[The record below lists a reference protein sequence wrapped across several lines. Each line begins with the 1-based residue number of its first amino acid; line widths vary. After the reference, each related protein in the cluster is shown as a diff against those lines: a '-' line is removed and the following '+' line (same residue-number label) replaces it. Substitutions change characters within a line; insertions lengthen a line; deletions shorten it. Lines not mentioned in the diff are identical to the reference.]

1 MDKVNKNSR
10 SPDYPPQTYFPGLS
24 HKIEAKGAAG
34 MARENRGRFWDRGT
48 GQIVSAALL
57 LTAVLFFLPAV
68 LVRGEPVYRAPET
81 GDLPGGEN
89 APAASSAAPTG
100 VRDKGKAVRL
110 QTKEGPIVELT
121 MAEYL
126 WGVVAAEMP
135 ASFEDEALAAQA
147 CAARTYTAVLQNS
160 SKHPDA
166 DICGDSTCCQAY
178 IERSAAE
185 ARWGL
190 NAREYG
196 EKLDRAV
203 ARTDGLGVLYEGK
216 PIQALFFS
224 SAPGKTVDAVEV
236 WGNSVAYLKSV
247 DSPEGD
253 EVPNYRT
260 QTSLGAEE
268 VKSLTL
274 AAYPGAD
281 LSGDP
286 AAWFGQ
292 ASRNEGGTVISI
304 PLGGVTLTG
313 SQVRSL
319 FSLRSAAF
327 TVTWDG
333 DQFTFDVT
341 GYGHGVGMSQYGANA
356 MAKQGSS
363 FQDILTW
370 YYTGAEVG
378 ELW

>member
-1 MDKVNKNSR
+1 MTRDGKKTGNK
-10 SPDYPPQTYFPGLS
+10 G
-24 HKIEAKGAAG
+24 
-34 MARENRGRFWDRGT
+34 
-48 GQIVSAALL
+48 GQIVSTALL
-57 LTAVLFFLPAV
+57 LVVILFSLPILA
-68 LVRGEPVYRAPET
+68 VRGEPVYQRKNAV
-81 GDLPGGEN
+81 DLPAGESTL
-89 APAASSAAPTG
+89 PIDRTPSAVTAG
-100 VRDKGKAVRL
+100 ARDRGRPVRL
-110 QTKEGPIVELT
+110 LTREGEIVELT
-121 MAEYL
+121 MADYL

-135 ASFEDEALAAQA
+135 ASFEEEALKAQA
-147 CAARTYTAVLQNS
+147 CAARTYTVIRQNS
-160 SKHPDA
+160 GSAKHPDA

-178 IERSAAE
+178 IDRSAAE

-190 NAREYG
+190 NAGEYG
-196 EKLDRAV
+196 EKIDRAV
-203 ARTDGLGVLYEGK
+203 AETDGLGVLYAGQ

-224 SAPGKTVDAVEV
+224 SAAGKTVDAVEV

-260 QTSLGAEE
+260 QVVLGAEE
-268 VKSLTL
+268 VKALTL

-286 AAWFGQ
+286 SGWFGQ
-292 ASRNEGGTVISI
+292 ASRNEGGGVISM

-313 SQVRSL
+313 GQLRSL

-333 DQFTFDVT
+333 ERFTFDVT

-356 MAKQGSS
+356 MARNGSS

-378 ELW
+378 ELWQGT

>member
-1 MDKVNKNSR
+1 MVREK
-10 SPDYPPQTYFPGLS
+10 TGG
-24 HKIEAKGAAG
+24 GA
-34 MARENRGRFWDRGT
+34 R
-48 GQIVSAALL
+48 QIVSAALL
-57 LTAVLFFLPAV
+57 LTLVLFFLPV
-68 LVRGEPVYRAPET
+68 LVVRGEPVYRRSSVD
-81 GDLPGGEN
+81 DLSNGESVL
-89 APAASSAAPTG
+89 PIDRTPTAITAG
-100 VRDKGKAVRL
+100 VRDRGRAVRL
-110 QTKEGPIVELT
+110 LTKEGGVVELT
-121 MAEYL
+121 MADYL

-135 ASFEDEALAAQA
+135 AVFEEEALKAQA
-147 CAARTYTAVLQNS
+147 CAARTYTVLQQGRG
-160 SKHPDA
+160 KHPEA

-190 NAREYG
+190 DAGEYG
-196 EKLDRAV
+196 AKIQRAV
-203 ARTDGLGVLYEGK
+203 AETDGLGILYDGQ

-224 SAPGKTVDAVEV
+224 SAAGKTVDAVEV

-260 QTSLGAEE
+260 QVVLGAEE

-274 AAYPGAD
+274 NAYPSAG

-286 AAWFGQ
+286 SGWFGA
-292 ASRNEGGTVISI
+292 ASRNEGGGVISM

-313 SQVRSL
+313 SQLRAL

-333 DQFTFDVT
+333 ARFTFDVT

-356 MAKQGSS
+356 MSKNGSS
-363 FQDILTW
+363 FEDILTW

-378 ELW
+378 TLW

>member
-1 MDKVNKNSR
+1 MVRED
-10 SPDYPPQTYFPGLS
+10 G
-24 HKIEAKGAAG
+24 HAGGGA
-34 MARENRGRFWDRGT
+34 R
-48 GQIVSAALL
+48 QIVSAALL
-57 LTAVLFFLPAV
+57 LAAALFILPALV
-68 LVRGEPVYRAPET
+68 VRGEPAYRREEVVQQPNGELAPSAEPSVQT
-81 GDLPGGEN
+81 G
-89 APAASSAAPTG
+89 A
-100 VRDKGKAVRL
+100 RDKGRTVRL

-121 MAEYL
+121 MADYL

-135 ASFEDEALAAQA
+135 ATFEEEALKAQA

-160 SKHPDA
+160 AKHPEA

-178 IERSAAE
+178 IARSAAE

-190 NAREYG
+190 NAQEYG
-196 EKLDRAV
+196 EKIDRAV
-203 ARTDGLGVLYEGK
+203 AQTDGLGILYEGK

-224 SAPGKTVDAVEV
+224 SAAGRTVDAVEV
-236 WGNSVAYLKSV
+236 WGNPVAYLKSV
-247 DSPEGD
+247 DSPEGE

-260 QTSLGAEE
+260 QITLSAEE
-268 VKSLTL
+268 VEALTL
-274 AAYPGAD
+274 EAYPGAD

-286 AAWFGQ
+286 ASWFGQ
-292 ASRNEGGTVISI
+292 ASRNEGGGVISV

-313 SQVRSL
+313 KQVRAL
-319 FSLRSAAF
+319 FSLRSACF
-327 TVTWDG
+327 TVAWDG
-333 DQFTFDVT
+333 ERFTFDVT

-356 MAKQGSS
+356 MAKGGSS

>member
-1 MDKVNKNSR
+1 
-10 SPDYPPQTYFPGLS
+10 
-24 HKIEAKGAAG
+24 
-34 MARENRGRFWDRGT
+34 MARDDQRGGRT
-48 GQIVSAALL
+48 VISTALL
-57 LTAVLFFLPAV
+57 LVVILFFLPV
-68 LVRGEPVYRAPET
+68 LVIRGEPAYQREEVAQTPNGELAPPSGLSVQT
-81 GDLPGGEN
+81 G
-89 APAASSAAPTG
+89 S
-100 VRDKGKAVRL
+100 RDRGRTVRL
-110 QTKEGPIVELT
+110 LTKEGEVLELT
-121 MAEYL
+121 MADYL

-135 ASFEDEALAAQA
+135 ASFEEQALAAQA

-160 SKHPDA
+160 AKHPDA

-196 EKLDRAV
+196 AKIDRAV
-203 ARTDGLGVLYEGK
+203 AETDGLGVLYQGK

-224 SAPGKTVDAVEV
+224 SAAGRTVDAVEV
-236 WGNSVAYLKSV
+236 WGNAVDYLKSV

-253 EVPNYRT
+253 EVPNYHS
-260 QTSLGAEE
+260 QAVLGAEE

-274 AAYPGAD
+274 NAYPGAD

-286 AAWFGQ
+286 GTWFGQ
-292 ASRNEGGTVISI
+292 ASRNEGGGVISV

-313 SQVRSL
+313 GQVRSL
-319 FSLRSAAF
+319 FSLRSACF

-333 DQFTFDVT
+333 AQFIFDVT

-356 MAKQGSS
+356 MAKNGSG
-363 FQDILTW
+363 FEDILTW
-370 YYTGAEVG
+370 YYTGTEVG

>member
-1 MDKVNKNSR
+1 MTREGN
-10 SPDYPPQTYFPGLS
+10 GL
-24 HKIEAKGAAG
+24 I
-34 MARENRGRFWDRGT
+34 RGT
-48 GQIVSAALL
+48 RQVVSTALI
-57 LTAVLFFLPAV
+57 LTVVLFFLPA
-68 LVRGEPVYRAPET
+68 LAVRGEPVYRRAEAAE
-81 GDLPGGEN
+81 LPNGESG
-89 APAASSAAPTG
+89 ALTDRGQDALPSGA
-100 VRDKGKAVRL
+100 RDKGRTVRL
-110 QTKEGPIVELT
+110 LTREGEVVEMT

-135 ASFEDEALAAQA
+135 ASFEEEALAAQA
-147 CAARTYTAVLQNS
+147 CAARTYTALLQSS
-160 SKHPDA
+160 SKHPEA

-190 NAREYG
+190 NAQEYG
-196 EKLDRAV
+196 GKIDRAV
-203 ARTDGLGVLYEGK
+203 ARTDGLGVLYDGK

-224 SAPGKTVDAVEV
+224 SAAGKTVDAVEV

-260 QTSLGAEE
+260 QAVLGAEE

-286 AAWFGQ
+286 GTWFGQ
-292 ASRNEGGTVISI
+292 ASRNGGGGVVSI

-313 SQVRSL
+313 GQVRSL
-319 FSLRSAAF
+319 FSLRSATFSVA
-327 TVTWDG
+327 WDG
-333 DQFTFDVT
+333 EVFTFDVT

-356 MAKQGSS
+356 MAKNGSS
-363 FQDILTW
+363 FEDILTW
-370 YYTGAEVG
+370 YYTGADVG
-378 ELW
+378 TLW

>member
-1 MDKVNKNSR
+1 MAQGDKN
-10 SPDYPPQTYFPGLS
+10 
-24 HKIEAKGAAG
+24 
-34 MARENRGRFWDRGT
+34 MDRGNRRP
-48 GQIVSAALL
+48 VSAALIL
-57 LTAVLFFLPAV
+57 ITALFFLPL
-68 LVRGEPVYRAPET
+68 LVIRGEPAYHRAET
-81 GDLPGGEN
+81 GQLPGGESTL
-89 APAASSAAPTG
+89 PLHRTPDTAAAG
-100 VRDKGKAVRL
+100 VRDKGRAVRL
-110 QTKEGPIVELT
+110 LMKDGTVAELS
-121 MAEYL
+121 MADYL

-135 ASFEDEALAAQA
+135 ASFEEEALKAQA
-147 CAARTYTAVLQNS
+147 CAARTYTVARQNGNS
-160 SKHPDA
+160 AKHPQA
-166 DICGDSTCCQAY
+166 DICADSTCCQAY

-196 EKLDRAV
+196 EKIDRAV
-203 ARTDGLGVLYEGK
+203 AGSDGLGILYEGK

-224 SAPGKTVDAVEV
+224 SASGKTVDAVEV
-236 WGNSVAYLKSV
+236 WGSSVAYLKSV

-260 QTSLGAEE
+260 QVVLGAEE

-286 AAWFGQ
+286 GTWFGE
-292 ASRNEGGTVISI
+292 AVRNEGGGVISM
-304 PLGGVTLTG
+304 PLGGITLTG
-313 SQVRSL
+313 GQIRTL
-319 FSLRSAAF
+319 FSLRSASF
-327 TVTWDG
+327 SVTWDG
-333 DQFTFDVT
+333 AAFTFDVT

-356 MAKQGSS
+356 MAKSGSS

-378 ELW
+378 TLW

>member
-1 MDKVNKNSR
+1 MLREDNH
-10 SPDYPPQTYFPGLS
+10 TGG
-24 HKIEAKGAAG
+24 GA
-34 MARENRGRFWDRGT
+34 R
-48 GQIVSAALL
+48 QVVSAALL
-57 LTAVLFFLPAV
+57 LTAALFLLPA
-68 LVRGEPVYRAPET
+68 LVIRGEPLYQRAGPGELSAGEDVQPFEPSPVAST
-81 GDLPGGEN
+81 G
-89 APAASSAAPTG
+89 A
-100 VRDKGKAVRL
+100 RDRGKAVRL
-110 QTKEGPIVELT
+110 LNKDGTVAELT
-121 MAEYL
+121 MADYL

-135 ASFEDEALAAQA
+135 ASFEEEALKAQA

-160 SKHPDA
+160 AKHPEA
-166 DICGDSTCCQAY
+166 DICADSTCCQAY

-190 NAREYG
+190 SAREYG
-196 EKLDRAV
+196 EKIETAV
-203 ARTDGLGVLYEGK
+203 AQTDSLGVLYEGK

-224 SAPGKTVDAVEV
+224 SAAGRTTDAVEV

-247 DSPEGD
+247 DSPEGE

-260 QTSLGAEE
+260 QVVLGAEE
-268 VKSLTL
+268 VKALTL
-274 AAYPGAD
+274 ASYPGAD

-286 AAWFGQ
+286 GTWFGQ
-292 ASRNEGGTVISI
+292 ASRNDGGGVISV

-313 SQVRSL
+313 GQVRGL
-319 FSLRSAAF
+319 FSLRSACF

-333 DQFTFDVT
+333 AQFTFDVT

-356 MAKQGSS
+356 MAKNGSG

-370 YYTGAEVG
+370 YYSGAEVG